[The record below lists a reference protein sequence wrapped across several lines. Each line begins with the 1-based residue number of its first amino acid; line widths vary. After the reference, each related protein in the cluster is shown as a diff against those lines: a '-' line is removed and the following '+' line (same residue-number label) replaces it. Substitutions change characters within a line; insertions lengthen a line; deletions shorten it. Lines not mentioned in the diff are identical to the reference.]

1 MTVNNKKKIGFQL
14 NFFDF
19 RNDMRMVINIIS
31 QSHEVVLFVRKV
43 DIDAIKPHITKDI
56 EIRFIDEKVNSIKN
70 KLWRN
75 LFSKFG
81 KIPKSFRNHYLAER
95 YLIYLIKNKYLRWKA
110 LLSFDFFI
118 KLPKWISYDS
128 YLYNL
133 DYSGATYIEDI
144 DKFICLTRISDDYF
158 FSRLLKEQK
167 DIQVYVYSWDHPCK
181 HKQFSKSVKYLVWN
195 DGIKNDLNELQKIP
209 RQNISTIGS
218 SQFCYIKQFFSKDL
232 ISKISPYNYDYIY
245 FGCSTGIPVLAKQ
258 EIKIIKKLSDIIKK
272 TRPDLKMV
280 IRLYPVLENWSY
292 YDELKE
298 LKNIELDDSYRTTDL
313 SVSENSIMEK
323 FLKIHHAKA
332 FLHLGTTLGLEACF
346 TSTPSFLIDFG
357 YDKKKFNILNIKNS
371 IHQYQNE
378 KYLFKKARENILKS
392 EKSLIHVLKNIESKL
407 YIENNTYVTKD
418 FELISFKALSKR
430 LINA

>member
-144 DKFICLTRISDDYF
+144 DKFTNL
-158 FSRLLKEQK
+158 
-167 DIQVYVYSWDHPCK
+167 YS
-181 HKQFSKSVKYLVWN
+181 
-195 DGIKNDLNELQKIP
+195 
-209 RQNISTIGS
+209 
-218 SQFCYIKQFFSKDL
+218 
-232 ISKISPYNYDYIY
+232 
-245 FGCSTGIPVLAKQ
+245 
-258 EIKIIKKLSDIIKK
+258 
-272 TRPDLKMV
+272 
-280 IRLYPVLENWSY
+280 
-292 YDELKE
+292 
-298 LKNIELDDSYRTTDL
+298 
-313 SVSENSIMEK
+313 
-323 FLKIHHAKA
+323 
-332 FLHLGTTLGLEACF
+332 
-346 TSTPSFLIDFG
+346 
-357 YDKKKFNILNIKNS
+357 
-371 IHQYQNE
+371 
-378 KYLFKKARENILKS
+378 
-392 EKSLIHVLKNIESKL
+392 
-407 YIENNTYVTKD
+407 
-418 FELISFKALSKR
+418 
-430 LINA
+430 